1 MRPPATNDGTHSG
14 LVMCG
19 IRLQRTGRQVV
30 ETNKLQGNCLG
41 AVQGLKDQNS
51 KGMMKHH
58 QARAARPESE
68 NSTQFRW
75 VSGAIEPMKM
85 GGVSEMLRVRE
96 AEKAENAM
104 HLICWGPR

>member
-1 MRPPATNDGTHSG
+1 MSLSSVSR
-14 LVMCG
+14 
-19 IRLQRTGRQVV
+19 
-30 ETNKLQGNCLG
+30 NCLG